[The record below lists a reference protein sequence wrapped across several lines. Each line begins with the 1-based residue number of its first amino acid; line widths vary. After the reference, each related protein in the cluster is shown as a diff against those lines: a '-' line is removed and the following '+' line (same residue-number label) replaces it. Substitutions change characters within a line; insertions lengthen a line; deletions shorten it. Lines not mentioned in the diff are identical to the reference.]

1 MRAGST
7 ERASESATVVLS
19 VPGVTDIPAGTDTTI
34 PTSTIR
40 TGCGIHLRRMTTVK
54 TRVTPRD
61 MSWTSKVRTNRA
73 RLTVTGRTIATA
85 EIRTLTRDRLLT
97 SPGTQ
102 NSLLPLRPPR

>member
-19 VPGVTDIPAGTDTTI
+19 VPGVTDIPAGTGTTI

-40 TGCGIHLRRMTTVK
+40 TGCGIHLRRMTTV
-54 TRVTPRD
+54 TPRD
-61 MSWTSKVRTNRA
+61 TSWTSKVRTNRA